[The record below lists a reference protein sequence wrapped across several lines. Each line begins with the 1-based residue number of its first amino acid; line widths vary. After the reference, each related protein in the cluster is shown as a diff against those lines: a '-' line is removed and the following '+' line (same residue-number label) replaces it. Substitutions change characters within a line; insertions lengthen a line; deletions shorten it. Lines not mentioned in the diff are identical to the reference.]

1 MDIKGRKLR
10 RERRKTSK
18 EPVAASQ
25 SGSKQVTRIEG
36 AEWELKMAARYRE
49 MTEKSSLSAF
59 P

>member
-36 AEWELKMAARYRE
+36 AEWELKVAARYRE
-49 MTEKSSLSAF
+49 MTEKSSV
-59 P
+59 